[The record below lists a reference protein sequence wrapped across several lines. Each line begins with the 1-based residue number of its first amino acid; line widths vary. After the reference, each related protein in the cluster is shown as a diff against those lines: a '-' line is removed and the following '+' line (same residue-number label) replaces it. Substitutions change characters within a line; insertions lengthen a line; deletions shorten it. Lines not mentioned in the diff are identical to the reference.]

1 MKMTRTKLKGIV
13 KECLVEILAE
23 GLSSNGSM
31 SLNKKSSRPSRETV
45 ERENR
50 RLEEQRASLDRK
62 IDETVSTLTNDS
74 IMSEILADTAR
85 TTLQEQINHDGNGRP
100 SGPGINIDSIFS
112 ETSNNWTKLAFE
124 DKKTT

>member
-31 SLNKKSSRPSRETV
+31 SLNKKPSRPSRETV

-50 RLEEQRASLDRK
+50 RLEEHRESLDRR
-62 IDETVSTLTNDS
+62 IDETVASLTNDS
-74 IMSEILADTAR
+74 VMSEILADTAR
-85 TTLQEQINHDGNGRP
+85 TTLQEQINHEGNGGAG
-100 SGPGINIDSIFS
+100 GPGINIDNIFS
-112 ETSNNWTKLAFE
+112 ESTNNWSKLAFPE
-124 DKKTT
+124 K

>member
-23 GLSSNGSM
+23 GLSSNGTM
-31 SLNKKSSRPSRETV
+31 TLAKKPTRPSKETV

-50 RLEEQRASLDRK
+50 RLEEHRASLDRR
-62 IDETVSTLTNDS
+62 IDETVSSLTNDS

-85 TTLQEQINHDGNGRP
+85 TTLQEQINHDSNG
-100 SGPGINIDSIFS
+100 SAAGPGINIDNIFS
-112 ETSNNWTKLAFE
+112 ESSNNWSKLAFE
-124 DKKTT
+124 EK

>member
-23 GLSSNGSM
+23 GLSTSDATPTR
-31 SLNKKSSRPSRETV
+31 KKSTRPSREAV

-50 RLEEQRASLDRK
+50 RLEEHRASLDRK
-62 IDETVSTLTNDS
+62 IDETVSSLTNDS

-85 TTLQEQINHDGNGRP
+85 TTLQEQINHEGNGGP
-100 SGPGINIDSIFS
+100 AGPGINIDNIFS
-112 ETSNNWTKLAFE
+112 ETSNNWSKLAFE
-124 DKKTT
+124 GK

>member
-23 GLSSNGSM
+23 GLASSDVNDTPR
-31 SLNKKSSRPSRETV
+31 KKSRPSKAAV

-50 RLEEQRASLDRK
+50 RLEAHRASLDKR
-62 IDETVSTLTNDS
+62 IDETVSSLTNDS

-85 TTLQEQINHDGNGRP
+85 TTLQEQINHDSNGG
-100 SGPGINIDSIFS
+100 SAGPGINLDNIFS
-112 ETSNNWTKLAFE
+112 ESTNNWAKLAFE
-124 DKKTT
+124 DK